1 MQLGLFMMS
10 VESLPLRILKYSMM
24 HLKNCLTTLLI
35 ALLLLWSSS
44 SMAAIELTQ
53 LYQQRIPVATQN
65 ANERTDALQTAL
77 KGTLLKVSGDTQA
90 LEHDAVRTALKNV
103 RDYVVQ
109 YGYQQDEQLVLW
121 VQFDAQKINRLL
133 QQSGSG
139 VWSNLR
145 PLILV
150 WLVSENEQ
158 LQRELIGSSDESIL
172 TQQLRNAAQE
182 RGLPIRLPLLDLND
196 TMTVEVVDVWAR
208 FNDRIQFASA
218 RYLPDG
224 IVVARVYQ
232 ADPTLQKGR
241 WQADWSLDLGE
252 LKWRGEVFSDDRD
265 EMGELIIAALTQE
278 LAQRYRIDSSIEQ
291 TNRWR
296 LAVDGVDSL
305 EKAIQVEQLL
315 LSLPAVQAAQLV
327 GYKQYRGEFELLL
340 QTAPARIMQA
350 IDLSKSLRPV
360 NQDGAEESPDG
371 TPMMP
376 LYRWIED

>member
-1 MQLGLFMMS
+1 MGLFMMS
-10 VESLPLRILKYSMM
+10 VESLPLRIMKLSMM
-24 HLKNCLTTLLI
+24 QLKTSLKTLLL

-53 LYQQRIPVATQN
+53 LYQQSVPVTTQN
-65 ANERTDALQTAL
+65 ASERTDALQAAL

-90 LEHDAVRTALKNV
+90 LKHEAVRSALNNV

-150 WLVSENEQ
+150 WLVSEDEQ
-158 LQRELIGSSDESIL
+158 LRRELIGSSDESIL

-208 FNDRIQFASA
+208 FDDRVQFASA

-224 IVVARVYQ
+224 IAIARVYQ

-278 LAQRYRIDSSIEQ
+278 LAQRYRIDSSVEE

-296 LAVDGVDSL
+296 LAVDGVNSL

-315 LSLPAVQAAQLV
+315 LSLPAVQSAQLV
-327 GYKQYRGEFELLL
+327 GYQQHRAEFELLL

-360 NQDGAEESPDG
+360 NQDRAEESLDAA
-371 TPMMP
+371 TMIP

>member
-1 MQLGLFMMS
+1 
-10 VESLPLRILKYSMM
+10 
-24 HLKNCLTTLLI
+24 
-35 ALLLLWSSS
+35 
-44 SMAAIELTQ
+44 MAAIELTQ
-53 LYQQRIPVATQN
+53 LYQQRIPVTTQN

-90 LEHDAVRTALKNV
+90 LEHEAVRTALNNV

-109 YGYQQDEQLVLW
+109 YGYQQDDQLVLW

-327 GYKQYRGEFELLL
+327 GYQQYRGEFELLL

-360 NQDGAEESPDG
+360 NQDGAEESLDG
-371 TPMMP
+371 TSMMP

>member
-1 MQLGLFMMS
+1 MRINF
-10 VESLPLRILKYSMM
+10 SLL
-24 HLKNCLTTLLI
+24 TLLS
-35 ALLLLWSSS
+35 ACLLLWSSS
-44 SMAAIELTQ
+44 SNAAVELTQ
-53 LYQQRIPVATQN
+53 LYQQRIAVNTQST
-65 ANERTDALQTAL
+65 NERTDALQAAL
-77 KGTLLKVSGDTQA
+77 EGTLLKVSGDTQA
-90 LEHDAVRTALKNV
+90 LDHEAVRTAMRNV

-109 YGYQQDEQLVLW
+109 YGYQQDEQLMLW
-121 VQFDAQKINRLL
+121 VQFDAEKINRLL

-158 LQRELIGSSDESIL
+158 LQRELIGSSDESVL

-196 TMTVEVVDVWAR
+196 TMSVEVVDVWAR
-208 FNDRIQFASA
+208 FDDRIQFASA

-224 IVVARVYQ
+224 IVVARLYQ
-232 ADPTLQKGR
+232 ADPSLQQGR

-265 EMGELIIAALTQE
+265 EIGELIIDALTQE
-278 LAQRYRIDSSIEQ
+278 LAQRYRIDSSIEE

-296 LAVDGVDSL
+296 LAVEGVDSL
-305 EKAIQVEQLL
+305 EKAIRVEQLL
-315 LSLPAVQAAQLV
+315 LSLPAVQSVQLM
-327 GYKQYRGEFELLL
+327 GYKQHRGEFELLL
-340 QTAPARIMQA
+340 QAAPARIMQA

-360 NQDGAEESPDG
+360 DQNAQSGAMDTTVS
-371 TPMMP
+371 MP
-376 LYRWIED
+376 VYRWIEG